1 MEKTFL
7 HNSSSMESY
16 LKMRI
21 IDIFVD
27 WDFEPDKS
35 LIVLIT
41 NPKELM
47 GKDDLDK
54 VNFV

>member
-1 MEKTFL
+1 
-7 HNSSSMESY
+7 
-16 LKMRI
+16 MRI

-41 NPKELM
+41 NLKELM
-47 GKDDLDK
+47 GKDNLNK

>member
-1 MEKTFL
+1 
-7 HNSSSMESY
+7 MESY

-27 WDFEPDKS
+27 WDLELDKS

-41 NPKELM
+41 NPKELL
-47 GKDDLDK
+47 GKDNLDK

>member
-1 MEKTFL
+1 
-7 HNSSSMESY
+7 
-16 LKMRI
+16 MRI

-27 WDFEPDKS
+27 WDFELDKS

-41 NPKELM
+41 NPKELL
-47 GKDDLDK
+47 GKDNLDK